1 MIKEKIHKHYH
12 KKMEYVKNKWQNNR
26 FTNIITRRLKMWKSK
41 DKIKDSQILS
51 EENGKCKK
59 SNDKTRDSQILSQED
74 WKCKN
79 QMKK

>member
-1 MIKEKIHKHYH
+1 
-12 KKMEYVKNKWQNNR
+12 
-26 FTNIITRRLKMWKSK
+26 MWKSK